1 MKGTLKIKIKKDS
14 VFFCCSRW
22 TTVSSV
28 KRVASKKNTF
38 NSPADEKMCSRQ
50 LKESLLPLFRI
61 AQKKRE
67 FSSRNYLIK
76 EL

>member
-1 MKGTLKIKIKKDS
+1 
-14 VFFCCSRW
+14 
-22 TTVSSV
+22 V

-61 AQKKRE
+61 AQKKENFHRE
-67 FSSRNYLIK
+67 II
-76 EL
+76 